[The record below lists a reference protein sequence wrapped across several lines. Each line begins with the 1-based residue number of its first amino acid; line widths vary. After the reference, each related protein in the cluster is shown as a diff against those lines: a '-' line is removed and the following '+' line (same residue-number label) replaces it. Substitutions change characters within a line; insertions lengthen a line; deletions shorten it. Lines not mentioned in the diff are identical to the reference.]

1 MLPYLDKQQLQDI
14 YTRIRIRQN
23 LSRTEINLIAPAL
36 IRLDVRVFLP
46 QNYEFLVEQW
56 TEIDR
61 KISFENDP
69 NKSVITAFDLLYN
82 IIEEKKHKKTT
93 KDKENFV
100 LILRFAYIQ
109 LIRAVDICKETI
121 KINRSS
127 NLIHRKIGYSD
138 ASFPFDIYLQSKR
151 IVFDAKKRRNQ
162 LKEHI
167 RIGRRLSVL
176 TKSLP
181 LFLCVYSNIADK
193 IMYVL
198 HFILTSII
206 NFI

>member
-1 MLPYLDKQQLQDI
+1 MLPHLDKQQLQNI

-23 LSRTEINLIAPAL
+23 LSKTEINVIAPAL
-36 IRLDVRVFLP
+36 IRHDIRVFLP
-46 QNYEFLVEQW
+46 QNYEFLVEKW

-69 NKSVITAFDLLYN
+69 NKSVIAAFDLLYI
-82 IIEEKKHKKTT
+82 IIEEKKQKKNT

-100 LILRFAYIQ
+100 LTLRFAYIQ
-109 LIRAVDICKETI
+109 LIRTVDICIKTT

-127 NLIHRKIGYSD
+127 NLIYRKIGYSD

-181 LFLCVYSNIADK
+181 LFLCAYSNVADK

-198 HFILTSII
+198 HFILII
-206 NFI
+206 NY